1 MRATTFA
8 IYRRTAA
15 VAAIMALLLISAGYR
30 PQLPT
35 SGPPEARA
43 VQLIELWR
51 SYARNPPA
59 EEVATLPAEQVW
71 LVP

>member
-15 VAAIMALLLISAGYR
+15 VAAVMALLLISAGYR

-35 SGPPEARA
+35 SGSPEARA
-43 VQLIELWR
+43 VQLIELVR
-51 SYARNPPA
+51 SYASNAPG